1 MTRVEVVTTHVDGR
15 RVRTVIRPA
24 AEAGTYHEHQENP
37 TMTSPVKRSRRS
49 LEDALERAA
58 TRVETTEQA
67 YHVAAAEVTRLRE
80 SAETMRRD
88 VRTAEDGEQAA
99 HDAAAASA
107 RRMHE
112 LAARAEGAERSVAD
126 ILPELA
132 RLRAAAIDTADAL
145 DPADLHYAHP
155 VIDRAVSAY
164 TATRNAQGHT
174 GAVTVQLRRAMVDA
188 VTATLTEPP
197 ARPEGAEAVEALI
210 AEYHA
215 GGVLALTG
223 KLNGAPLA
231 DFLAERGVRVTRAE
245 S

>member
-24 AEAGTYHEHQENP
+24 AEAGAYHEHQEHP
-37 TMTSPVKRSRRS
+37 TMPSPVKRSRRS
-49 LEDALERAA
+49 LEDALDRAA

-67 YHVAAAEVTRLRE
+67 YHAAAAEVTRLRE

-112 LAARAEGAERSVAD
+112 LEGRAETAERSAVGF
-126 ILPELA
+126 LSELA
-132 RLRAAAIDTADAL
+132 RLRAAAIDQADRPLTADAL
-145 DPADLHYAHP
+145 SDEGVKRAQVAWLEKATSEGMPSPALVRIMFA
-155 VIDRAVSAY
+155 AA
-164 TATRNAQGHT
+164 
-174 GAVTVQLRRAMVDA
+174 
-188 VTATLTEPP
+188 LTPP
-197 ARPEGAEAVEALI
+197 PSRPEGAEAVEALI

-231 DFLAERGVRVTRAE
+231 DFLAERGVRVTGDA